1 MDCCPYIQARR
12 EERPRGF
19 SIRQV
24 LNEGPLAPGR
34 IAIAWSF
41 RKEIS
46 AISVVYVLVWCRTWA
61 LRTVSSKIAIRDA
74 EDRPPVQ

>member
-46 AISVVYVLVWCRTWA
+46 AISVVCAGVV
-61 LRTVSSKIAIRDA
+61 
-74 EDRPPVQ
+74 